1 MGERNVAYRVF
12 VGETRG
18 RLLGRLRRRWE
29 NNIKIDLYT
38 VGEGR
43 GLDRCSSVQGE
54 ISNTCK

>member
-12 VGETRG
+12 VGETQG

-43 GLDRCSSVQGE
+43 GLDRCSSV
-54 ISNTCK
+54 